1 MSIRKILRTI
11 QANKTFLISTHVNP
25 DADGLTSE
33 LALALCLKSL
43 GKKVHIINA
52 DKALGMYSFLPK
64 KNLLKEFRHTKIPYD
79 AAIILDCG
87 DLDRIGPVQSIL
99 RENKT
104 LINIDHHITNDF
116 FGDINFVD
124 PHASSTAEI
133 LFDLVTKA
141 KFKLTRE
148 VAILLYVGIMTD
160 TGSFR
165 YDNTTARTHA
175 VVSQLMKFKFS
186 VSEWYKKI
194 YENIPF
200 SDFELFNRVVHHFE
214 VTHQGRV
221 ASLVLRENILHCF
234 SEEFDLKDRIFT
246 FLRSINGV
254 EVIVIFT
261 ESKKNEIRVNFRSQ
275 GKIDVAQLASQYKG
289 GGHKKA
295 SGCLLAESIESAK
308 RKVFEDL
315 KRILR

>member
-1 MSIRKILRTI
+1 VSIRKILGTI
-11 QANKTFLISTHVNP
+11 QTNKTFLISTHVNP

-33 LALALCLKSL
+33 LVLAMCLKSL

-52 DKALGMYSFLPK
+52 DKALGMYLFLPK
-64 KNLLKEFRHTKIPYD
+64 KHLLKELRHTEVPYD
-79 AAIILDCG
+79 VAIILDCG

-99 RENKT
+99 RKGKP
-104 LINIDHHITNDF
+104 LINIDHHITNDY

-141 KFKLTRE
+141 KFKLTKE
-148 VAILLYVGIMTD
+148 VAVLLYVGIMTD

-175 VVSQLMKFKFS
+175 VVSQLMKFRFS
-186 VSEWYKKI
+186 ANEWYRKI

-200 SDFELFNRVVHHFE
+200 SDFELFNRVVRHFE

-221 ASLVLRENILHCF
+221 ASLVLRENILHRF

-246 FLRSINGV
+246 FLRSINGI
-254 EVIVIFT
+254 EVIVIFA
-261 ESKKNEIRVNFRSQ
+261 ESKKNETRVNFRSQ
-275 GKIDVAQLASQYKG
+275 GRIDVAQLASLYKG

-295 SGCLLAESIESAK
+295 SGCLLAKPMESAK

>member
-1 MSIRKILRTI
+1 VSIRKILRTI